1 MGRSI
6 LSVIAGYLIMVIAIM
21 ALFMIWFRGPEA
33 TPSGGFMVFSLG
45 YGFVCAGIGGYA
57 TAAIAKRREMAHA
70 LSLAGFSLL
79 MGIIS
84 MFMADGR
91 EPLWYQL
98 ANMAVMVCAVVL
110 GGHLRARQAMRVK

>member
-6 LSVIAGYLIMVIAIM
+6 LSVIAGYLIMAIAVIA
-21 ALFMIWFRGPEA
+21 LFVIWFRGPEA

-45 YGFVCAGIGGYA
+45 YGLVVAGIGGYA

-110 GGHLRARQAMRVK
+110 GGHLRAKQVMRVK

>member
-1 MGRSI
+1 MA
-6 LSVIAGYLIMVIAIM
+6 IAVM
-21 ALFMIWFRGPEA
+21 ALFVIWFRAPGA

-45 YGFVCAGIGGYA
+45 YGFVFASIGGYA

-79 MGIIS
+79 MGIVS
-84 MFMADGR
+84 MIMAAGG

-98 ANMAVMVCAVVL
+98 ANMAVHGVRRGA
-110 GGHLRARQAMRVK
+110 GRPPEGQASHESEVAGNPWR